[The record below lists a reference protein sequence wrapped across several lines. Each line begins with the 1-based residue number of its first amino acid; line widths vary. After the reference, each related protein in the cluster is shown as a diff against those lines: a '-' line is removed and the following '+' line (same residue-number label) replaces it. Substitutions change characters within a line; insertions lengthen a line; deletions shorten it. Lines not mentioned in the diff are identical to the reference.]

1 MKKYNFTGF
10 TFGSD
15 GEMVFRIEV
24 LNHTEKGTSVS
35 TQIDLELTVEERTEL
50 ITQLIS
56 IKQFRVGG
64 HLYTDNITKR
74 KGQ

>member
-56 IKQFRVGG
+56 IK
-64 HLYTDNITKR
+64 
-74 KGQ
+74 

>member
-10 TFGSD
+10 AFGSN

-24 LNHTEKGTSVS
+24 LNHTENGTNVS
-35 TQIDLELTVEERTEL
+35 TQIDLELTPEERTEL

-56 IKQFRVGG
+56 IK
-64 HLYTDNITKR
+64 
-74 KGQ
+74 